1 MLYSEDKRVMAQ
13 DTAAFLQLL
22 HHCLSSFSKFSNAN
36 SANDIV
42 PAPFPHKDLVKVV
55 EIPLPVKV
63 R

>member
-1 MLYSEDKRVMAQ
+1 MMAQ
-13 DTAAFLQLL
+13 DTAAFLQLP
-22 HHCLSSFSKFSNAN
+22 HHCLSSFSKFSIAN

-55 EIPLPVKV
+55 EISLPVKV